1 MPMMEVEVE
10 VERKQDKTKLTPPLE
25 KYSQYHSPEE
35 ENEEDEADFLI
46 FDVNLDC
53 GIQQVSPRE
62 GIDLWN

>member
-25 KYSQYHSPEE
+25 KYSQYDRPEE